1 MNHYSNQFRS
11 HVPQLDY
18 DVHKYSR
25 PEYEANKQIQ
35 HSTQLDLHRTT
46 QLAGLKRPTGQL
58 FPDIDYENQYPYSEA
73 PTRCI
78 EGYVT
83 HTPVHNPQFGH
94 NYIHY
99 QAEPLYMRDHLNKK

>member
-1 MNHYSNQFRS
+1 MNPNSNQYMS
-11 HVPQLDY
+11 YVPQMDY
-18 DVHKYSR
+18 NVNKYNR
-25 PEYEANKQIQ
+25 PEYESNKQIQ
-35 HSTQLDLHRTT
+35 YANQMDIGRSM

-94 NYIHY
+94 NFIHY
-99 QAEPLYMRDHLNKK
+99 QHDPLYMRDHLNRK